1 MSTPTQ
7 WITERMRL
15 DISMFFSKTSI
26 GMKSIA
32 ALKER
37 AEPKLLGCG
46 KGIATLKRVKSNVRA
61 GPSAYIR
68 RLFF

>member
-1 MSTPTQ
+1 MS
-7 WITERMRL
+7 
-15 DISMFFSKTSI
+15 FSKTSI
-26 GMKSIA
+26 GMKSIG